1 MIRMIDNINNQI
13 IPINIEAPRP
23 INTETTEALEF
34 AHRGNLNAT
43 DWKAKPQPKPKSLPL
58 IDGKVEAHPEALT
71 KLQYADALGIQS
83 PEYTEIPPTMQER
96 NDNPH
101 PIFAS
106 RASIHYPNPAQINLF
121 DNLAE
126 PIQPAKRTNPNM
138 NASSSVRQCYMTI
151 KLHENGTI
159 DIRSKLDNRFPLFDL
174 SLPFKLKS
182 GQIIDK
188 GKVFTI
194 DSEKIECLAVDNQHH
209 KINDRREVFFWYYEL
224 SDNPIR
230 PLADYFT
237 EQEEL
242 MDESER
248 EKHDP
253 FREWQ
258 LADIFLMDDE
268 LDISQQDEHAKT
280 LTINEAWDYCQDS
293 HEPIGGKILEK
304 HINTGLSN
312 DQDDKN
318 IADIRYFMTQLR
330 LPQEAATRVRNWT
343 RTVIGYDQDLTNEW
357 ILRFKGELKDDTAQS
372 PREACEL
379 IKHLAD
385 ELDKMEA
392 DYQDDNPPTADYEE
406 VEDAITEL
414 SNLDN
419 DSINSLLNT
428 ADQAGI
434 DRDEL
439 KGIIVEAK
447 IANDPT
453 RSHEAHA
460 RQFTPTTPNR
470 LIERPHNIN
479 LTMKPDTDDLPETY
493 EAVKTLDPRTD
504 NLSNWINDIMQY
516 AFIASTE
523 NKGLIDDDSLAAN
536 GDDYGYHPVSQNN
549 WTTDRENKT
558 FVISHKMNE
567 KKEHILISGDEADQI
582 ITQQAEKV
590 EKGRAK
596 APASHT
602 TDNGI
607 AQLIKESAA
616 VANKTQPAITAGC
629 DFL

>member
-13 IPINIEAPRP
+13 IPINIEPPRP
-23 INTETTEALEF
+23 INIETTKALEF
-34 AHRGNLNAT
+34 SHRGNDNIT
-43 DWKAKPQPKPKSLPL
+43 GITTTPQPKPQSIQP
-58 IDGKVEAHPEALT
+58 IDSKTEAHPEALT
-71 KLQYADALGIQS
+71 KLQYHEALGLQTT
-83 PEYTEIPPTMQER
+83 PPVDIPDTFTER
-96 NDNPH
+96 NGDDH
-101 PIFAS
+101 PMFNS
-106 RASIHYPNPAQINLF
+106 RASINYPNPAQINLF
-121 DNLAE
+121 ENIAN
-126 PIQPAKRTNPNM
+126 PRTTPKPTNHNM
-138 NASSSVRQCYMTI
+138 NASSSVRQCYMTV

-174 SLPFKLKS
+174 PTPFKLKS

-194 DSEKIECLAVDNQHH
+194 DGEKIECLAVDNQHH

-224 SDNPIR
+224 SDTPQRTLN
-230 PLADYFT
+230 DFFT

-248 EKHDP
+248 EKADD

-293 HEPIGGKILEK
+293 HEPVAGKILEK
-304 HINTGLSN
+304 HENVGLSN
-312 DQDDKN
+312 DPDDRET
-318 IADIRYFMTQLR
+318 ADIRYFMTQLR

-343 RTVIGYDQDLTNEW
+343 RTVIGYDEKLTAEW
-357 ILRFKGELKDDTAQS
+357 ILRFKGELKDEVADS
-372 PREACEL
+372 PRTACEL
-379 IKHLAD
+379 IKHLAE
-385 ELDKMEA
+385 ELDAMEA
-392 DYQDDNPPTADYEE
+392 DYQDYNPIATATDELD
-406 VEDAITEL
+406 DAIAEL
-414 SNLDN
+414 TNLDN
-419 DSINSLLNT
+419 DGINSLLNT
-428 ADQAGI
+428 ADQAGV

-460 RQFTPTTPNR
+460 RQFTPATPDR
-470 LIERPHNIN
+470 RDERPHDIS
-479 LTMKPDTDDLPETY
+479 LTMQAAADNYPD
-493 EAVKTLDPRTD
+493 
-504 NLSNWINDIMQY
+504 NDIMIDSDRL
-516 AFIASTE
+516 IASGE
-523 NKGLIDDDSLAAN
+523 SH
-536 GDDYGYHPVSQNN
+536 GYHPVSKNE
-549 WTTDRENKT
+549 WITDRENKT
-558 FVISHKMNE
+558 FVVSHKMDE
-567 KKEHILISGDEADQI
+567 RKEHILISGDEADQI

-590 EKGRAK
+590 EKARAK

-616 VANKTQPAITAGC
+616 TANKAQPTITAGC